1 MANGQSS
8 GSDGELRRRNQPR
21 RGGGKYKWAMQPH
34 HSIQL
39 QKDWLNLATKLFN
52 ADEGDILLTCT
63 EKNEVLGL
71 LAKRLSDAYITSP
84 GRAVG
89 RMVDTVRKMI
99 AGKRSLSEV
108 DIHTALLRYS
118 LQPPANW
125 SGVEIIEQ
133 RLDALRYLERCA
145 DGVEE
150 YNMQVMKAMPKTTV
164 VTAKTQSRNDDP
176 GSTMLSTTFTSDTG
190 TTSNN
195 LDNPTA
201 LPWTQAKLSLVSLTP
216 PSKKRKA
223 ASELPPEKK
232 ATLHKKFPSPKKR
245 ATPRKKTRQPAV
257 VDISTKRRSATLAQD
272 QTESPTTSL
281 RRARQNPGTAA
292 ECLTGGVDSALLAN
306 IFKATEVLDQV
317 AHYEDACVRRI
328 ALSTF
333 VADLQK
339 AGWKDLEK
347 SAAQLIEDENC
358 ASREFLARMIVSGS
372 YQLINEALEQ
382 EVKPVKTDCGGGP
395 SPGRRGPWILFRSG

>member
-1 MANGQSS
+1 MTNGKSS
-8 GSDGELRRRNQPR
+8 GINGELRRRNQPR

-52 ADEGDILLTCT
+52 ADEGDILLTSS
-63 EKNEVLGL
+63 EKNEVLSL
-71 LAKRLSDAYITSP
+71 LAKRISDAYITTP
-84 GRAVG
+84 GRAVE
-89 RMVDTVRKMI
+89 RTVDTVRKMI
-99 AGKRSLSEV
+99 EGKRSLGEV
-108 DIHTALLRYS
+108 DIYTALLRYS
-118 LQPPANW
+118 LQPPATW

-150 YNMQVMKAMPKTTV
+150 YNLQVMKAMTKTTV
-164 VTAKTQSRNDDP
+164 VTAKTQLRNDAP
-176 GSTMLSTTFTSDTG
+176 GSTMPSTTFTSDTG
-190 TTSNN
+190 TTSDN
-195 LDNPTA
+195 LYNPAA
-201 LPWTQAKLSLVSLTP
+201 LPWTQSKLSLVSPTP

-223 ASELPPEKK
+223 ASELPPQKK
-232 ATLHKKFPSPKKR
+232 ATLPKKPTSPKKR
-245 ATPRKKTRQPAV
+245 ATPRKKTSQPEA
-257 VDISTKRRSATLAQD
+257 VDISTKRKSAALAQD
-272 QTESPTTSL
+272 QTDSPTSSL
-281 RRARQNPGTAA
+281 RRARRNPGTTT

-317 AHYEDACVRRI
+317 AHYEDACVRRV

-347 SAAQLIEDENC
+347 SAAQLIKDGDCE
-358 ASREFLARMIVSGS
+358 SREFLARMIVSGS
-372 YQLINEALEQ
+372 YQLINEALDQ
-382 EVKPVKTDCGGGP
+382 EAKPTKTDCGGGP
-395 SPGRRGPWILFRSG
+395 SPGRRGPRILFRSG